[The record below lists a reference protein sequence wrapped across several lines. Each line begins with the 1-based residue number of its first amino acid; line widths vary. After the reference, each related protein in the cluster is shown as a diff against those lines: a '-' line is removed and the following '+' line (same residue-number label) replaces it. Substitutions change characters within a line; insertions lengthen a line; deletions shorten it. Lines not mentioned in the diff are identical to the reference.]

1 MSDSAQK
8 SPQILQVAEWES
20 SSLKFMPY
28 KKNERGGGAVN
39 IISSQ
44 MNKALRIET
53 PLMMTFGISDYVD
66 EKTGE
71 SDGRF
76 NLTLNFPNDEYSNE
90 DTTSLLEK
98 MKKFEEYLLDSA
110 VTNSETWFGKK
121 LTRELV
127 EDRFFSVIKYRKN
140 KETGGP
146 DYEKPPAIKIRV
158 PCYEGNWN
166 IKLYDTNAQCV
177 FPSSDS
183 DVSPLDLVP
192 KYSQIA
198 CVVQCGGL
206 WFGGKGWGVT
216 WRLNQAV
223 VKPRGNSG
231 FDNDICHL
239 KLSDEDK
246 SKINSYESPE
256 TDEVEDVKEE
266 KDDVVEDSDEE
277 VEKEEPVPKKVVK
290 KVVSEPVDTAVE
302 EAAPKKKKVLKK
314 KA

>member
-1 MSDSAQK
+1 MSDTAQK

-53 PLMMTFGISDYVD
+53 PLMMTFGVSDYVD

-76 NLTLNFPNDEYSNE
+76 NLTLNFPNEEYSSE
-90 DTTSLLEK
+90 DTTLLLEK
-98 MKKFEEYLLDSA
+98 MKKFEEYLLESA

-140 KETGGP
+140 KETGGL

-177 FPSSDS
+177 YPSSDS

-231 FDNDICHL
+231 FDNDVCHL
-239 KLSDEDK
+239 KLSDEDL
-246 SKINSYESPE
+246 SLIHI
-256 TDEVEDVKEE
+256 
-266 KDDVVEDSDEE
+266 
-277 VEKEEPVPKKVVK
+277 
-290 KVVSEPVDTAVE
+290 SEPTRRM
-302 EAAPKKKKVLKK
+302 
-314 KA
+314 

>member
-1 MSDSAQK
+1 MSDTAQK

-53 PLMMTFGISDYVD
+53 PLMMTFGVSDYVD

-76 NLTLNFPNDEYSNE
+76 NLTLNFPNEEYSSE
-90 DTTSLLEK
+90 DTTMLLEK
-98 MKKFEEYLLDSA
+98 MKKFEEYLLESA

-140 KETGGP
+140 KETGGL

-177 FPSSDS
+177 YPSSDS

-231 FDNDICHL
+231 FDNDVCHL

-246 SKINSYESPE
+246 TKINSYEAPE
-256 TDEVEDVKEE
+256 TDEVVEEDNVEKEE
-266 KDDVVEDSDEE
+266 EVVEDSDEE
-277 VEKEEPVPKKVVK
+277 EKEVVAKKVVK
-290 KVVSEPVDTAVE
+290 KVSKPVE
-302 EAAPKKKKVLKK
+302 EEEVVPKKKKVLKK

>member
-1 MSDSAQK
+1 
-8 SPQILQVAEWES
+8 
-20 SSLKFMPY
+20 
-28 KKNERGGGAVN
+28 
-39 IISSQ
+39 
-44 MNKALRIET
+44 
-53 PLMMTFGISDYVD
+53 
-66 EKTGE
+66 
-71 SDGRF
+71 
-76 NLTLNFPNDEYSNE
+76 
-90 DTTSLLEK
+90 
-98 MKKFEEYLLDSA
+98 MKKFEEYLLESA

-140 KETGGP
+140 KETGGL

-177 FPSSDS
+177 YPSSDS

-231 FDNDICHL
+231 FDNDVCHL

-246 SKINSYESPE
+246 TKINSYEAPE
-256 TDEVEDVKEE
+256 TDEVVEEDNVEKEE
-266 KDDVVEDSDEE
+266 EVVEDSDEE
-277 VEKEEPVPKKVVK
+277 EKEVVAKKVVK
-290 KVVSEPVDTAVE
+290 KVSKPVE
-302 EAAPKKKKVLKK
+302 EEEVVPKKKKVLKK

>member
-1 MSDSAQK
+1 MSDTAQK

-53 PLMMTFGISDYVD
+53 PLMMTFGVSDYVD

-76 NLTLNFPNDEYSNE
+76 NLTLNFPNEEYSSE
-90 DTTSLLEK
+90 DTTMLLEK
-98 MKKFEEYLLDSA
+98 MKKFEEYLLESA
-110 VTNSETWFGKK
+110 VTNSETCFWKK

-140 KETGGP
+140 KETGGL
-146 DYEKPPAIKIRV
+146 DYEMPPAIKIRV

-177 FPSSDS
+177 YPSSDS

-231 FDNDICHL
+231 FDNDVCHL

-246 SKINSYESPE
+246 TKINSYEAPE
-256 TDEVEDVKEE
+256 TDEVVEEDNVEKEE
-266 KDDVVEDSDEE
+266 EVVEDSDEE
-277 VEKEEPVPKKVVK
+277 EKEVVAKKVVK
-290 KVVSEPVDTAVE
+290 KVSKPVE
-302 EAAPKKKKVLKK
+302 EEEVVPKKKKVLKK

>member
-1 MSDSAQK
+1 MKMAEADS
-8 SPQILQVAEWES
+8 SE
-20 SSLKFMPY
+20 
-28 KKNERGGGAVN
+28 
-39 IISSQ
+39 
-44 MNKALRIET
+44 
-53 PLMMTFGISDYVD
+53 
-66 EKTGE
+66 
-71 SDGRF
+71 
-76 NLTLNFPNDEYSNE
+76 EYSSE
-90 DTTSLLEK
+90 DTTMLLEK

-110 VTNSETWFGKK
+110 VSNSESWFGKK
-121 LTRELV
+121 LTRELA

-146 DYEKPPAIKIRV
+146 DYDKPPAIKIRV

-177 FPSSDS
+177 YPSSDS

-231 FDNDICHL
+231 FDNDVCHL

-246 SKINSYESPE
+246 TKINSYEAPE
-256 TDEVEDVKEE
+256 TEEVVVDDKVEKEE
-266 KDDVVEDSDEE
+266 EVVEDSDEE
-277 VEKEEPVPKKVVK
+277 DKEEEVVAKKVVK
-290 KVVSEPVDTAVE
+290 KVSKPVE
-302 EAAPKKKKVLKK
+302 EEEVVPKKKKVLKK

>member
-1 MSDSAQK
+1 MSDTAQK

-53 PLMMTFGISDYVD
+53 PLMMTFGVSDYVD

-76 NLTLNFPNDEYSNE
+76 NLTLNFPNEEYSSE
-90 DTTSLLEK
+90 DTTLLLEK
-98 MKKFEEYLLDSA
+98 MKKFEEYLLESA

-140 KETGGP
+140 KETGGL

-177 FPSSDS
+177 YPSSDS

-231 FDNDICHL
+231 FDNDVCHL

-246 SKINSYESPE
+246 TKINSYEAPE
-256 TDEVEDVKEE
+256 TDEVVEEDNVEKEE
-266 KDDVVEDSDEE
+266 EVVEDSDEE
-277 VEKEEPVPKKVVK
+277 EKEVVAKKVVK
-290 KVVSEPVDTAVE
+290 KVSKPVE
-302 EAAPKKKKVLKK
+302 EEEVVPKKKKVLKK

>member
-1 MSDSAQK
+1 M
-8 SPQILQVAEWES
+8 
-20 SSLKFMPY
+20 
-28 KKNERGGGAVN
+28 
-39 IISSQ
+39 
-44 MNKALRIET
+44 
-53 PLMMTFGISDYVD
+53 
-66 EKTGE
+66 
-71 SDGRF
+71 
-76 NLTLNFPNDEYSNE
+76 
-90 DTTSLLEK
+90 
-98 MKKFEEYLLDSA
+98 DSA
-110 VTNSETWFGKK
+110 VTNSESWFGKK
-121 LTRELV
+121 LTRELA

-177 FPSSDS
+177 YPSSDS

-198 CVVQCGGL
+198 CVVKCGGL

-231 FDNDICHL
+231 FDNDVCHL

-246 SKINSYESPE
+246 SKINSYEAPE
-256 TDEVEDVKEE
+256 TEVVVVEDKVVEE
-266 KDDVVEDSDEE
+266 VVEDSDEE
-277 VEKEEPVPKKVVK
+277 DKVEEEVVAKKVSK
-290 KVVSEPVDTAVE
+290 PVE
-302 EAAPKKKKVLKK
+302 EEEVVPKKKKVLKK

>member
-1 MSDSAQK
+1 MSDTAQK
-8 SPQILQVAEWES
+8 SPQILQVADWES

-66 EKTGE
+66 DKTGE

-76 NLTLNFPNDEYSNE
+76 NLTLNFPNEEYSNE
-90 DTTSLLEK
+90 DTEKLLEK
-98 MKKFEEYLLDSA
+98 MKLFEEYLLESA

-166 IKLYDTNAQCV
+166 IKLYDTDAKCV
-177 FPSSDS
+177 YPSSDS

-198 CVVQCGGL
+198 CVIQCGGL

-223 VKPRGNSG
+223 VKPKGNSG
-231 FDNDICHL
+231 FNNDVCHL

-246 SKINSYESPE
+246 TKINSSPVPE
-256 TDEVEDVKEE
+256 TEDVEE
-266 KDDVVEDSDEE
+266 NKDSEVVEDSDEE
-277 VEKEEPVPKKVVK
+277 VEREEPVTKKVVK
-290 KVVSEPVDTAVE
+290 KVVSESVE
-302 EAAPKKKKVLKK
+302 QEEVVPKKKKVLKK

>member
-1 MSDSAQK
+1 MSDTAQK

-53 PLMMTFGISDYVD
+53 PLMMTFGVSDYVD

-76 NLTLNFPNDEYSNE
+76 NLTLNFPNEEYSSE
-90 DTTSLLEK
+90 DTTMLLEK
-98 MKKFEEYLLDSA
+98 MKKFEEYLLESA

-140 KETGGP
+140 KETGGL

-177 FPSSDS
+177 YPSSDS

-231 FDNDICHL
+231 FDNDVCHL

-246 SKINSYESPE
+246 TKINSYEAPE
-256 TDEVEDVKEE
+256 TDEVVEENNVEKEE
-266 KDDVVEDSDEE
+266 EVVEDSDEE
-277 VEKEEPVPKKVVK
+277 EKEVVAKKVVK
-290 KVVSEPVDTAVE
+290 KVSKPVE
-302 EAAPKKKKVLKK
+302 EEEVVPKKKKVLKK

>member
-1 MSDSAQK
+1 MSDTAQK

-53 PLMMTFGISDYVD
+53 PLMMTFRVSDYVD
-66 EKTGE
+66 KKTGE

-76 NLTLNFPNDEYSNE
+76 NLTLNFPNEEYSSE
-90 DTTSLLEK
+90 DTTLLLEK
-98 MKKFEEYLLDSA
+98 MKKFEEYLLESA

-140 KETGGP
+140 KETGGL

-177 FPSSDS
+177 YPSSDS

-231 FDNDICHL
+231 FDNDVCHL

-246 SKINSYESPE
+246 TKINSYEAPE
-256 TDEVEDVKEE
+256 TDEVVEEDNVEKEE
-266 KDDVVEDSDEE
+266 EVVEDSDEE
-277 VEKEEPVPKKVVK
+277 EKEVVAKKVVK
-290 KVVSEPVDTAVE
+290 KVSKPVE
-302 EAAPKKKKVLKK
+302 EEEVVPKKKKVLKK

>member
-1 MSDSAQK
+1 MSDTAQK

-20 SSLKFMPY
+20 PSLKFMPY

-53 PLMMTFGISDYVD
+53 PLMMTFGVSDYVD

-76 NLTLNFPNDEYSNE
+76 NLTLNFPNEEYSSE
-90 DTTSLLEK
+90 DTTMLLEK

-110 VTNSETWFGKK
+110 VTNSESWFGKK
-121 LTRELV
+121 LTRELA

-177 FPSSDS
+177 YPSSDS

-231 FDNDICHL
+231 FDNDVCHL

-246 SKINSYESPE
+246 TKINSYEAPE
-256 TDEVEDVKEE
+256 TDEVVEEDNVEKEE
-266 KDDVVEDSDEE
+266 EVVEDSDEE
-277 VEKEEPVPKKVVK
+277 EKEVVAKKVVK
-290 KVVSEPVDTAVE
+290 KVTKPVE
-302 EAAPKKKKVLKK
+302 EEEVVPKKKKVLKK

>member
-1 MSDSAQK
+1 MSDTAQK

-53 PLMMTFGISDYVD
+53 PLMMTFGVSDYVD

-76 NLTLNFPNDEYSNE
+76 NLTLNFPNEEYSSE
-90 DTTSLLEK
+90 DTTLLLEK
-98 MKKFEEYLLDSA
+98 MKKFEEYLLESA

-140 KETGGP
+140 KETGGL

-177 FPSSDS
+177 YPSSDS

-231 FDNDICHL
+231 FDNDVCHL

-246 SKINSYESPE
+246 TKINSYEAPE
-256 TDEVEDVKEE
+256 TDEVVEENNVEKEE
-266 KDDVVEDSDEE
+266 EVVEDSDEE
-277 VEKEEPVPKKVVK
+277 EKEVVAKKVVK
-290 KVVSEPVDTAVE
+290 KVSKPVE
-302 EAAPKKKKVLKK
+302 EEEVVPKKKKVLKK

>member
-1 MSDSAQK
+1 MSDTAQK
-8 SPQILQVAEWES
+8 SPQILQVADWES

-66 EKTGE
+66 DKTGE

-76 NLTLNFPNDEYSNE
+76 NLTLNFPNEEYSNE
-90 DTTSLLEK
+90 DTTKLLEK
-98 MKKFEEYLLDSA
+98 MKLFEEYLLESA

-166 IKLYDTNAQCV
+166 IKLYDTDAKCV
-177 FPSSDS
+177 YPSSDS

-198 CVVQCGGL
+198 CVIQCGGL

-223 VKPRGNSG
+223 VKPKGNSG
-231 FDNDICHL
+231 FNNDVCHL

-246 SKINSYESPE
+246 TKINSSPVPE
-256 TDEVEDVKEE
+256 TEDVEE
-266 KDDVVEDSDEE
+266 NKDSEVVEDSDEE
-277 VEKEEPVPKKVVK
+277 VEREEPVTKKVVK
-290 KVVSEPVDTAVE
+290 KVVSESVE
-302 EAAPKKKKVLKK
+302 QEEVVPKKKKVLKK